1 MGIALFAI
9 KGLGLLNAQQVPVAE
24 AFRYVPPIESVLF
37 PQSIRVLKSVLDTAY
52 LVHQPEEAVYFK
64 SLLLI
69 DHLGRDPQ
77 NKTHIIYIE
86 ASVIEVYLL
95 NALLHQDTQK
105 IDQFIRFYD
114 LESNNFD
121 RYYGRLKTGM
131 KSLDSMAISRLR
143 KLEFRPI
150 DPAKG
155 LKRTQVFNAAILHL
169 WNGFFLDI
177 PDSKAPVY
185 LKALR
190 SFVRY
195 DVLRLARSGDDE
207 PLETAF
213 KANETFDYCR
223 DSLAR
228 FTELSRQFNLFN
240 RWAPFI
246 DFFELAGADYKE
258 QRDIDAHYKRVLTAL
273 PTWEQAATN
282 AVVWLIEENSET
294 PGRFPIDYSVE
305 ALIALSNA
313 HLYTKSYTF
322 AELPT
327 RILDTQI
334 NQIPIDFIEGFTS
347 RWSTDTWD
355 LSTEE
360 VTESTGDDSPNRALQ
375 DPLWHVGFT
384 GNRID
389 FNAAALNRGLAAKG
403 LSPISGA
410 NTIGLDAGFAVPG
423 EMYFSIQWTGQNA
436 WLNWDSESHFAV
448 SNLNIAA
455 LLPLWERVAVQSY
468 IGVDYLYARHRLS
481 VPVPNQSIANPN
493 TAPQVLL
500 NKGQCY
506 GISSQSMLRLGMV
519 YVKAVVGY
527 RWDLSD
533 ARWTYN
539 GTTIESENAFSSSG
553 FHYGLSTGLIFG
565 GK

>member
-1 MGIALFAI
+1 
-9 KGLGLLNAQQVPVAE
+9 
-24 AFRYVPPIESVLF
+24 
-37 PQSIRVLKSVLDTAY
+37 
-52 LVHQPEEAVYFK
+52 
-64 SLLLI
+64 
-69 DHLGRDPQ
+69 
-77 NKTHIIYIE
+77 
-86 ASVIEVYLL
+86 
-95 NALLHQDTQK
+95 
-105 IDQFIRFYD
+105 
-114 LESNNFD
+114 
-121 RYYGRLKTGM
+121 
-131 KSLDSMAISRLR
+131 
-143 KLEFRPI
+143 
-150 DPAKG
+150 
-155 LKRTQVFNAAILHL
+155 
-169 WNGFFLDI
+169 
-177 PDSKAPVY
+177 
-185 LKALR
+185 
-190 SFVRY
+190 
-195 DVLRLARSGDDE
+195 
-207 PLETAF
+207 
-213 KANETFDYCR
+213 
-223 DSLAR
+223 
-228 FTELSRQFNLFN
+228 
-240 RWAPFI
+240 
-246 DFFELAGADYKE
+246 
-258 QRDIDAHYKRVLTAL
+258 
-273 PTWEQAATN
+273 
-282 AVVWLIEENSET
+282 VWLIEENPET
-294 PGRFPIDYSVE
+294 PWRFPIDYSVE

-334 NQIPIDFIEGFTS
+334 NQIPVDFIEGFTS

-360 VTESTGDDSPNRALQ
+360 VTESTGDDSPNRTLQ

>member
-1 MGIALFAI
+1 MLRP
-9 KGLGLLNAQQVPVAE
+9 LNAQYIPVLKASKNISPN
-24 AFRYVPPIESVLF
+24 AISTKA
-37 PQSIRVLKSVLDTAY
+37 QSIRVLKNTLDMSN

-69 DHLGRDPQ
+69 DHIGRDTQ
-77 NKTHIIYIE
+77 SKTHIVYTE
-86 ASVIEVYLL
+86 APVIEVYLL
-95 NALLHQDTQK
+95 NAILHQDTQL
-105 IDQFIRFYD
+105 IDQFIRFYAI
-114 LESNNFD
+114 EASNFN
-121 RYYGRLKTGM
+121 RYYIGLKTGM
-131 KSLDSMAISRLR
+131 SSLDSMAILRLQN
-143 KLEFRPI
+143 LEFRPI
-150 DPAKG
+150 DIAKG
-155 LKRTQVFNAAILHL
+155 LKRTQDFNTTILHL
-169 WNGFFLDI
+169 WNGFFLNI
-177 PDSKAPVY
+177 PDSKSPIY

-195 DVLRLARSGDDE
+195 DNLRLARSGDDE

-213 KANETFDYCR
+213 NANETFDYCR
-223 DSLAR
+223 DSLAL

-273 PTWEQAATN
+273 PAWEQAATN

-294 PGRFPIDYSVE
+294 SGRFPIDFSVE
-305 ALIALSNA
+305 SLIALSNA
-313 HLYTKSYTF
+313 NLYTKSYTF
-322 AELPT
+322 IESPT
-327 RILDTQI
+327 RTLDTQI
-334 NQIPIDFIEGFTS
+334 NLIPIDFIEGFTS

-355 LSTEE
+355 ISTEE
-360 VTESTGDDSPNRALQ
+360 VTESTGDDSPNRVLQ

-455 LLPLWERVAVQSY
+455 LLPILERVAVQSY
-468 IGVDYLYARHRLS
+468 IGVDYQYARHRLS
-481 VPVPNQSIANPN
+481 VPVSNQSIANPIM
-493 TAPQVLL
+493 APQVLL

-506 GISSQSMLRLGMV
+506 GISSQSMLRLGVV
-519 YVKAVVGY
+519 YVKAIVGY

-533 ARWTYN
+533 ARWTFN

-553 FHYGLSTGLIFG
+553 FHYGLSAGLIFG